1 MSTPSDQTRRRGPPT
16 VAPAPVVRGHR
27 LYSLAAVSLAA
38 VLAGCAS
45 TAAPVIYQPPTAS
58 AQSAARVD
66 RDLAECRG
74 HARQAVGLN
83 GADGRRL
90 ADVVAR
96 EGLKEFVD
104 KAVESLVVGSRN
116 AWERARG
123 AGAGE
128 AAGTLTGLLLNW
140 NAPDGVHRGYV
151 DLCMKERG
159 HKVLGWR

>member
-1 MSTPSDQTRRRGPPT
+1 MTHAS
-16 VAPAPVVRGHR
+16 A
-27 LYSLAAVSLAA
+27 LAAPRPRARLMFAGVVLVA
-38 VLAGCAS
+38 LAGCAS
-45 TAAPVIYQPPTAS
+45 TAAPVIYQPPGAPTR
-58 AQSAARVD
+58 QAARID
-66 RDLAECRG
+66 RDLAQCREQ
-74 HARQAVGLN
+74 ALQAVGLN
-83 GADGRRL
+83 GTKGRAM

-96 EGLKEFVD
+96 DGAREFVN

-140 NAPDGVHRGYV
+140 NEPDRVHREYV
-151 DLCMKERG
+151 DLCMKDRG